1 MAQLQLL
8 RTRRFAPFFCT
19 QFLGAF
25 NDNLFKNALIILIA
39 FKASSVLGIP
49 SSQMVAVAGGIFI
62 LPFFLFSATSGQLA
76 DKYEKTTIIRW
87 VKLAEIAIM
96 ALATVGFVFHQ
107 FGYLLVVL
115 FLMGLHSTFFGP
127 VKYSILPQLLPQEEL
142 VTGNALVG
150 AGTFLAILFGT
161 ILGGLL
167 VTQEPYGPIAV
178 SVGLLIV
185 ATSGWL
191 TSRAIP
197 RCPAMAPE
205 LKVEWNPIPPTLSVS
220 RSIRSN
226 RTVFL
231 SVLGISWFWFFG
243 AAFLS
248 LFPPY
253 CKEFLQANESVVT
266 FFLTLFSVG
275 IAIGSSLCER
285 LSNKRLELGMVPF
298 GSIGMS
304 IFAADLF
311 LAGHPWAGAEA
322 ATLRTV
328 SELFQAPGGLRI
340 ILDLLLVSVF
350 GGFYFVPLYT
360 LIQERADPAKRSR
373 VVAAN
378 NILNSLFMVVASLLL
393 MGMMIAK
400 LTYPQ
405 MFLVLAGLN
414 AAVALYIY
422 SVIPEFLLRF
432 LAWILAHLMYR
443 VRVTGAA
450 NIPATGPALLVCNHV
465 SFIDWLIIY
474 AMVRRPV
481 RFVMDYNY
489 IPSPLG
495 RFLTRHAKV
504 IPIATAKEDT
514 GVLLQ
519 AFRGIAAEL
528 RDGNVVC
535 LFPEGRI
542 THDGKLAAF
551 RPGVER
557 VIADT
562 PVPVIPMALQGF
574 WGSIFS
580 RQGGKALSRPP
591 RRFWSRVGL
600 AIGTALPPTEANV
613 EALRV
618 RVAELRG
625 EHA

>member
-1 MAQLQLL
+1 MAQFQLL
-8 RTRRFAPFFCT
+8 RTRRFGPFFWT
-19 QFLGAF
+19 QFFGAF
-25 NDNLFKNALIILIA
+25 NDNLLKNAMIILIA
-39 FKASSVLGIP
+39 FKTSSVLGIP

-76 DKYEKTTIIRW
+76 DKYEKTTVMRW

-96 ALATVGFVFHQ
+96 AVATIGFLFHQ
-107 FGYLLVVL
+107 FGLLLVTL

-127 VKYSILPQLLPQEEL
+127 VKYSVLPQLLPPEEL
-142 VTGNALVG
+142 VAGNALVG

-161 ILGGLL
+161 ILGGIL
-167 VTQEPYGPIAV
+167 VAIEPQGPALV
-178 SVGLLIV
+178 SAGLLTV
-185 ATSGWL
+185 ATLGFL
-191 TSRAIP
+191 ASRMVP
-197 RCPAMAPE
+197 RCPPMAPG
-205 LKVEWNPIPPTLSVS
+205 LRVQWNPFPPTLEVS

-231 SVLGISWFWFFG
+231 AVLGISWFWFFG

-253 CKEFLQANESVVT
+253 CKDFLQANEGVVT

-275 IAIGSSLCER
+275 IGIGSTLCER

-311 LAGHPWAGAEA
+311 LAGHPWAGAPA
-322 ATLRTV
+322 ASLR
-328 SELFQAPGGLRI
+328 SLGELLSSAGGIRI
-340 ILDLLLVSVF
+340 ALDLLLVSVF

-360 LIQERADPAKRSR
+360 LIQERAEPSQRSR

-378 NILNSLFMVVASLLL
+378 NILNALFMVTASLML

-400 LTYPQ
+400 MTLPQ
-405 MFLVLAGLN
+405 MFLTLAFLN

-422 SVIPEFLLRF
+422 TVIPEFLLRF
-432 LAWILAHLMYR
+432 LAWMLTNFMYR
-443 VRVTGAA
+443 VRLLGAE
-450 NIPATGPALLVCNHV
+450 NIPATGGLVIVSNHV

-474 AMVRRPV
+474 GMIRRPV

-489 IPSPLG
+489 IPSAFG

-514 GVLLQ
+514 AVLRQ
-519 AFRGIAAEL
+519 AFERIAAEL
-528 RDGNVVC
+528 RDGNVIC
-535 LFPEGRI
+535 IFPEGRI
-542 THDGKLAAF
+542 THTGEIQPF
-551 RPGVER
+551 RPGIEK
-557 VIADT
+557 ILADT
-562 PVPVIPMALQGF
+562 PVPVVPVALQGL

-580 RQGGKALSRPP
+580 REGGRAIFKRP
-591 RRFWSRVGL
+591 RGFWSRVGL
-600 AIGTALPPTEANV
+600 NVGRPLQPNAATAN
-613 EALRV
+613 ALFEEVKR
-618 RVAELRG
+618 LSQS
-625 EHA
+625 